1 MQGEREG
8 GGGGDQEGEE
18 GAEVDEGVDGGR
30 EGGGP
35 EALEEARE
43 EGREVWAAAM
53 GVEDKDEA
61 DGREREQDGQ
71 WKEMGGTRVK
81 EDGEKRWIEH

>member
-1 MQGEREG
+1 
-8 GGGGDQEGEE
+8 
-18 GAEVDEGVDGGR
+18 
-30 EGGGP
+30 
-35 EALEEARE
+35 
-43 EGREVWAAAM
+43 M